1 MRGMNPPYLHAC
13 VSHIFCGIVGSNLA
27 STSEKVVLGSTY
39 ERKEGGGYPPKQG
52 DHDTDRLFYCN
63 QLKEYGNMIGRKVV
77 Q

>member
-39 ERKEGGGYPPKQG
+39 EKKEGGGTPQNKV
-52 DHDTDRLFYCN
+52 T
-63 QLKEYGNMIGRKVV
+63 MIPIGCSIVPN
-77 Q
+77 